1 MENAVIK
8 IKTHWMRLTTD
19 ENAVGTTSELE
30 DIAIKIIQNET
41 EWKKL
46 KKIWIEYSELWDNFK
61 QPNIYG
67 IESHK
72 RGKKNI

>member
-41 EWKKL
+41 E
-46 KKIWIEYSELWDNFK
+46 
-61 QPNIYG
+61 
-67 IESHK
+67 
-72 RGKKNI
+72 